1 MKNKKLFIIS
11 TIVIGILAII
21 LITFFCLNKSK
32 TQKIGN
38 NSTSQEIVDYILNI
52 SSFEATIEVETN
64 SNKNSNKY
72 VIKQQYIEDGT
83 SSQEVLEPSNIQ
95 GIKIIKS
102 ENNLKLENTNL
113 NLINILEN
121 YEYMADN
128 ILDLN
133 CFIEDYKNNSQS
145 NYEEKNDQI
154 VMTTQ
159 TNNDNKYTKNKT
171 LYVDRKTGNPT
182 KMEVKDINQNT
193 TVYILYKEV
202 KINNL
207 NKNNILAFNLYNMQK
222 EV

>member
-1 MKNKKLFIIS
+1 MKNKKIIFFL
-11 TIVIGILAII
+11 IILILSLI
-21 LITFFCLNKSK
+21 LITFFCLNGSK
-32 TQKIGN
+32 QQKIGK
-38 NSTSQEIVDYILNI
+38 NSSSQEIVDYILNI
-52 SSFEATIEVETN
+52 SSYEATIEVETN

-72 VIKQQYIEDGT
+72 ILKQQYIDDGS

-102 ENNLKLENTNL
+102 ESNLKLENTNL
-113 NLINILEN
+113 NLSTILEN
-121 YEYMADN
+121 YNYMADN
-128 ILDLN
+128 VLDLN
-133 CFIEDYKNNSQS
+133 CFIEDYKNNNESS
-145 NYEEKNDQI
+145 FEEKNNEI
-154 VMTTQ
+154 IMRTK

-202 KINNL
+202 KINSL

>member
-1 MKNKKLFIIS
+1 MKNKKFLIIS
-11 TIVIGILAII
+11 VIVILAII

-121 YEYMADN
+121 YDYMADN
-128 ILDLN
+128 VLDLN

-159 TNNDNKYTKNKT
+159 TNNDNKYTKNKI